1 MRSLFVFAT
10 NLFLLT
16 HAVAQE
22 AAVPATAA
30 KAPNSLLMNLPMIV
44 LFVALFYFLI
54 IAPQR
59 KQQKQQQDFQKSLVR
74 GEEVVTASGIIGKIA
89 GLTDRV
95 VTLEVAPGT
104 EIRVL
109 RSQIQAKLKEL
120 KVGEVVA

>member
-1 MRSLFVFAT
+1 MRSLLVFAT
-10 NLFLLT
+10 NLSLLT
-16 HAVAQE
+16 LAAAQE
-22 AAVPATAA
+22 AAAPVAA
-30 KAPNSLLMNLPMIV
+30 KAPNSMLMNLPMIV

-59 KQQKQQQDFQKSLVR
+59 KQQKQQVDFQKSLVR

-109 RSQIQAKLKEL
+109 RSQVQAKLKEL
-120 KVGEVVA
+120 KVGEVVT

>member
-10 NLFLLT
+10 NIFLLT
-16 HAVAQE
+16 YSVAQE
-22 AAVPATAA
+22 AATPAPAT
-30 KAPNSLLMNLPMIV
+30 KGAPNSLLMNLPMIV

-59 KQQKQQQDFQKSLVR
+59 KQQKQQQDFQKALTR
-74 GEEVVTASGIIGKIA
+74 GDEVVTASGIIGKIA

-104 EIRVL
+104 EIKIL

-120 KVGEVVA
+120 AATP

>member
-10 NLFLLT
+10 NFFLLT
-16 HAVAQE
+16 YSMAQE
-22 AAVPATAA
+22 AAVPAEAA
-30 KAPNSLLMNLPMIV
+30 KAAPNSLLMNLPMIV

-59 KQQKQQQDFQKSLVR
+59 KQQKIQQDFQKSLSR
-74 GEEVVTASGIIGKIA
+74 GDEVVTASGIIGKVA

-120 KVGEVVA
+120 AVT